1 MPGTV
6 LGLETYSSHGMHA
19 RQLVNKLGLQ
29 IYLHYNSHMESIY
42 RFFILLAIV
51 LMFFLRAIIYWVT
64 EKKFNLILWSHYNPT
79 MSLSFCVIQPLLGY
93 HRKRTPSFRFAPL
106 LGSAWIYRE
115 GEADGILAGSRE
127 DRALLSSSC
136 CSLDLLLGLMPAAVK
151 LAVPSCL
158 DKHMVFPIEPR
169 VLAPLVFEFEVPT
182 RDSFF
187 SLGLGCF
194 S

>member
-1 MPGTV
+1 
-6 LGLETYSSHGMHA
+6 
-19 RQLVNKLGLQ
+19 
-29 IYLHYNSHMESIY
+29 
-42 RFFILLAIV
+42 
-51 LMFFLRAIIYWVT
+51 
-64 EKKFNLILWSHYNPT
+64 

-115 GEADGILAGSRE
+115 GEADGILAGSTE
-127 DRALLSSSC
+127 DRALLSSC
-136 CSLDLLLGLMPAAVK
+136 CSLDIHHRCDLLLGLMPAALK
-151 LAVPSCL
+151 LAVSSCL